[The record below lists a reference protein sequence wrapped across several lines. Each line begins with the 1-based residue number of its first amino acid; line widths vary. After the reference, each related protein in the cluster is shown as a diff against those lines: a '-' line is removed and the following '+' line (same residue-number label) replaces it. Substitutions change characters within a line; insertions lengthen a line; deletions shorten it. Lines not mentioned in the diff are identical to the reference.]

1 MKWRLDML
9 IVTDSASNI
18 TKLKG
23 VNFASV
29 AIKVLTDEKEYVD
42 DSEAGIARMVEEL
55 SVYKG
60 KSRSSCP
67 APGDWVEAFGEEK
80 EIFVTTIT
88 SGLSGSYNSAMVAK
102 QQYED
107 EYPDCKVFV
116 IDTLSAGPEM
126 GLIIY
131 KLQELILEGKSFAAI
146 CDEITEYKKKT
157 ILLFSLE
164 NLTNLA
170 NNGRV
175 NPAIAKIIGFIGI
188 RLVGRVSIDGILEP
202 NDKCRGEKSALSTL
216 VKNMKKFGYDG
227 GKVIIDHCFNKEA
240 ANELA
245 SLLHKDFPNA
255 DITISTTK
263 ALCSFYAEKGGLMI
277 GCELKAEKPA

>member
-1 MKWRLDML
+1 MK
-9 IVTDSASNI
+9 IVSDSSSNI
-18 TKLKG
+18 TALEG
-23 VNFASV
+23 VNYESV
-29 AIKVLTDEKEYVD
+29 AIKVLTDQKEYID
-42 DSEAGIARMVEEL
+42 DSEAGIATMVEEL
-55 SVYKG
+55 SEYKG

-67 APGDWVEAFGEEK
+67 APADWVEAFGNEK
-80 EIFVTTIT
+80 EVIAVTIT

-107 EYPDCKVFV
+107 EHPDRKVFV

-131 KLQELILEGKSFAAI
+131 KLQELILAGKDFETI
-146 CDEITEYKKKT
+146 CQEIMEYKKKT

-188 RLVGRVSIDGILEP
+188 RLVGRVSIDGVLEP
-202 NDKCRGEKSALSTL
+202 NDKCRGEKGALTTL
-216 VKNMKKFGYDG
+216 VKNMKKFGYNG
-227 GKVIIDHCFNKEA
+227 GKVIIDHCYNETA
-240 ANELA
+240 AKILT
-245 SLLHKDFPNA
+245 SLIKAEYPNA
-255 DITISTTK
+255 DIALGTTK

-277 GCELKAEKPA
+277 GCELKDYKPA

>member
-1 MKWRLDML
+1 MK

-18 TKLKG
+18 TNLEG
-23 VNFASV
+23 VDFASV
-29 AIKVLTDEKEYVD
+29 AIKVLTDVKEYVD
-42 DSEAGIARMVEEL
+42 DSEEGIAVMVKEL
-55 SVYKG
+55 SEYKG
-60 KSRSSCP
+60 TSRSSCP
-67 APGDWVEAFGEEK
+67 APGDWLEVFGDEK

-107 EYPDCKVFV
+107 EHPDRKVFV

-126 GLIIY
+126 GLLIY
-131 KLQELILEGKSFAAI
+131 KLQELILAGKDFATI
-146 CDEITEYKKKT
+146 CEEITEYKKKT

-175 NPAIAKIIGFIGI
+175 NPAIAKIIGFVGI
-188 RLVGRVSIDGILEP
+188 RLVGRVSIDGKLEP
-202 NDKCRGEKSALSTL
+202 NDKCRGQKRALITL
-216 VKNMKKFGYDG
+216 VQNMKKFGYDG
-227 GKVIIDHCFNKEA
+227 GKVIIDHCFNIEA
-240 ANELA
+240 TNELA
-245 SLLHKDFPNA
+245 SLLHNDFPNA
-255 DITISTTK
+255 DIVISTTK